1 MEPMASASPISFKAL
16 QYVRSVTLSP
26 REKNSGTGRQAFRF
40 NGAADE
46 PSSFDRQFVAESK
59 LYRFIFKANDQRM
72 TEESLVQVERG
83 KGKILYERI
92 TDESGKEPLTPKVL
106 KTRGETDSAR
116 TGGGTAKSV

>member
-1 MEPMASASPISFKAL
+1 MIVSFSVSNFRSFLSEETLSLLASKRLSGSPEEHAAPIPDSEEKVLRAAVLMEPMASASPISFKAL

-46 PSSFDRQFVAESK
+46 PSSFDLQFVAESK

-72 TEESLVQVERG
+72 T
-83 KGKILYERI
+83 
-92 TDESGKEPLTPKVL
+92 
-106 KTRGETDSAR
+106 
-116 TGGGTAKSV
+116 